1 MSIYAIGD
9 IQGCFDDLLRLLDTI
24 SFDENTD
31 QLWFAGDLVNR
42 GPKSLET
49 LRFVKSLGAAAVTV
63 LGNHDMHLLAASCLQ
78 KVANKKDA
86 LSQVLDAPDRDEL
99 IYWLRHRPLFHYND
113 DFCLLHAGLPPQ
125 WDFKKT
131 QKMAQVAEQA
141 LRAPDYQVFLKQ
153 MYGNKPNI
161 WSAGLKGV
169 PRLRFIINCFTRMRY
184 CDADGRLDFTN
195 SGPLGSQ
202 PENLF
207 PWFEAPKRKNAD
219 MRIIFGHW
227 SSLGY
232 FEGIK
237 LILEKKLVDDQLL
250 LSHLKAQLD
259 LCEGALMSE
268 KLENETTKSR
278 VVDHLDINSFVSIY
292 CDQLGIASSVA
303 NGDS

>member
-24 SFDENTD
+24 SFNENTD

-49 LRFVKSLGAAAVTV
+49 LRFVKSLGSSAITV

-78 KVANKKDA
+78 KIANKKDA
-86 LSQVLDAPDRDEL
+86 LSKVLEASDRDEL

-131 QKMAQVAEQA
+131 QKMALVAERV
-141 LRAPDYQVFLKQ
+141 LKGPDYQAFLKQ

-161 WSAGLKGV
+161 WSASLKGV
-169 PRLRFIINCFTRMRY
+169 ARLRFIINCFTRMRY
-184 CDADGRLDFTN
+184 CDINGRLDFANT
-195 SGPLGSQ
+195 GPLGSQ
-202 PENLF
+202 PKNLM
-207 PWFEAPKRKNAD
+207 PWFEVPKRKNAD

-227 SSLGY
+227 STLGY
-232 FEGIK
+232 YEGPNCYAIDTGCLWGGQLTALK
-237 LILEKKLVDDQLL
+237 LGEQVQRISIDCPGAKKPN
-250 LSHLKAQLD
+250 KAYYVT
-259 LCEGALMSE
+259 AIP
-268 KLENETTKSR
+268 KLEGRFELS
-278 VVDHLDINSFVSIY
+278 
-292 CDQLGIASSVA
+292 
-303 NGDS
+303 DS

>member
-9 IQGCFDDLLRLLDTI
+9 IQGCFDDLLRLLDAI
-24 SFDENTD
+24 SFNENTD

-49 LRFVKSLGAAAVTV
+49 LRFVKSLGSSANTV

-78 KVANKKDA
+78 KIADNKNT
-86 LSQVLDAPDRDEL
+86 LSKVLEAPDRDEL

-131 QKMAQVAEQA
+131 QKMASLAEQA
-141 LRAPDYQVFLKQ
+141 LKSPDYQVFLKQ

-161 WSAGLKGV
+161 WSTSLKGIS
-169 PRLRFIINCFTRMRY
+169 RLRFIINCFTRMRY
-184 CDADGRLDFTN
+184 CDVNGRLDFAH

-202 PENLF
+202 PKNLL
-207 PWFEAPKRKNAD
+207 PWFEVPKRKNAD

-227 SSLGY
+227 STLGY
-232 FEGIK
+232 YEGPNYYAIDTGCLWGGQLTALK
-237 LILEKKLVDDQLL
+237 LGEQVQRISIDCPGAKKPNKNDYVAATPTLERR
-250 LSHLKAQLD
+250 
-259 LCEGALMSE
+259 
-268 KLENETTKSR
+268 LE
-278 VVDHLDINSFVSIY
+278 
-292 CDQLGIASSVA
+292 SS
-303 NGDS
+303 DS